1 MEPEGESRDEAEEQV
16 GEAEPAL
23 TDEEIVTEE
32 TESESRRHEEDDD
45 VGEGMDWPE

>member
-1 MEPEGESRDEAEEQV
+1 MEPEGENREDRERLEE
-16 GEAEPAL
+16 EAEPAL